1 MVLPHSILPTIIS
14 LRLFLL
20 INLHIK
26 DIHRVL
32 FMGDNVHLL
41 ILPLSI
47 LALIVAEATQI
58 SEAEAVMISTL
69 AAMAIIS
76 LMAIEPLL
84 KTSTSLQV

>member
-41 ILPLSI
+41 TLPLSI

-76 LMAIEPLL
+76 LMVIEPLL